1 MRARPQGTPKE
12 RSRPPAAGVTGGQA
26 AAGGETPAELGSFTG
41 FGGGDFNFTKL
52 LDDTPDEAP
61 ADEGQGA

>member
-1 MRARPQGTPKE
+1 
-12 RSRPPAAGVTGGQA
+12 VTGGQA